1 MTIDLSNQQILLT
14 GASQGIGLATLKQL
28 LGCGASVIAT
38 DRDISLLK
46 DATHE
51 LQLTSPEKLRL
62 KELDLMRCDHIVSE
76 VPDWIEEVGKIDQ
89 LVHCAGILH
98 LNPILT
104 APTSTITDTFSVNVF
119 GATTLLQQLGQHMKA
134 QRKGNI
140 VVIGSNAA
148 NTPRANMGAYAASK
162 AALHML
168 VKCFGMELAEFGI
181 RCNIVS
187 PGSTRTSMQMQLWNE
202 HYGEQQVIE
211 GNAEQYRLGI
221 PLKKI
226 AEPEDIVQTILF
238 LMSDAANHITLHDL
252 RVDGGATLDN

>member
-1 MTIDLSNQQILLT
+1 MTIDLSNQQVLLT

-28 LGCGASVIAT
+28 LRCGARVLAT
-38 DRDISLLK
+38 DRDLSELHG
-46 DATHE
+46 ATQQ
-51 LQLTSPEKLRL
+51 LQETYPKTLHIR
-62 KELDLMRCDHIVSE
+62 ELDLINCEDIMAK
-76 VPDWIEEVGKIDQ
+76 VPRWIDSFGTIDQ
-89 LVHCAGILH
+89 LIHCAGVLN

-104 APTSTITDTFSVNVF
+104 APTSTITETFSVNVF
-119 GATTLLQQLGQHMKA
+119 GATTLLQQIGQHMKSHGN
-134 QRKGNI
+134 GNI

-168 VKCFGMELAEFGI
+168 VKCFGMELAESGI

-187 PGSTRTSMQMQLWNE
+187 PGSTRTAMQMQLWNE
-202 HYGEQQVIE
+202 NYGEQQVID
-211 GNAEQYRLGI
+211 GDAKHYRLGI

-226 AEPEDIVQTILF
+226 AEPDDIVQTILF